1 MPNEAISSRQYS
13 GHSFSIIASML
24 AMTATVALNVSPYD
38 LARASRND
46 GPVLGTFRRGC
57 SPTVADS
64 CDARSSESLHF
75 IIPNLE
81 TEHIE
86 RRTQVLRQL
95 GSRANGFGA
104 LLLSGG
110 LCGLEGGKGFDGNA
124 GELGVLLG
132 GELFEV
138 LDRLGKF

>member
-1 MPNEAISSRQYS
+1 
-13 GHSFSIIASML
+13 ML
-24 AMTATVALNVSPYD
+24 CRCGACHGAM
-38 LARASRND
+38 RASYGRALTEIPVWTND
-46 GPVLGTFRRGC
+46 LRSAAITSQNWGHRTPPI
-57 SPTVADS
+57 STV
-64 CDARSSESLHF
+64 SSY
-75 IIPNLE
+75 
-81 TEHIE
+81 E
-86 RRTQVLRQL
+86 RRTRVLRQL

-124 GELGVLLG
+124 GELGVLLC